1 MSLDI
6 NVAVIYYSAT
16 GSIHKL
22 AAAAADTAEQL
33 GARVRLRKVRE
44 LAPQQAIA
52 SNSQWSAHH
61 AETGHV
67 IEAAVDD
74 LDWADVILLGSPTRF
89 GLPAAQLKQFI
100 DTAGGLWARGGLV
113 NKVTSSFTSTGSAH
127 GGQETTI
134 LAMNNTFYHW
144 GSIIV
149 APGYADPVQH
159 ISGNPYGT
167 SHISDNGKIP
177 PGETQLSAIS
187 FQTRRAVEI
196 ASALKIGL
204 AAS

>member
-16 GSIHKL
+16 GSIHTL

-52 SNSQWSAHH
+52 SNEHWSAHH
-61 AETGHV
+61 AKTGHV

-134 LAMNNTFYHW
+134 VAMNNTFYHW

-159 ISGNPYGT
+159 VSGNPYGT

-177 PGETQLSAIS
+177 PGETHLAAIA

-196 ASALKIGL
+196 AAALKIGL
-204 AAS
+204 AAA

>member
-16 GSIHKL
+16 GSVHRL
-22 AAAAADTAEQL
+22 AAAAADTAERL

-44 LAPQQAIA
+44 LAPPQAIA

-61 AETGHV
+61 ADTGHV
-67 IEAAVDD
+67 AEAAVDD
-74 LDWADVILLGSPTRF
+74 LAWADVILLGSPTRF

-134 LAMNNTFYHW
+134 VAMNNTFYHW

-159 ISGNPYGT
+159 VSGNPYGT
-167 SHISDNGKIP
+167 SHVSDNGKNP
-177 PGETQLSAIS
+177 PGETHLAAMA

-196 ASALKIGL
+196 AAALKIGL